1 MSSLP
6 LNTILRGDSVEK
18 LRNMPEESI
27 DMVVTSPPY
36 DDIRFYSDEFTAAF
50 GKTVQ
55 DFESESAFKKAL
67 NSFRKEKISEK
78 LTANNGYS
86 FPFESIA
93 DELYRVTKP
102 GGVVVWVVGDAVA
115 KGSESGSSF
124 RQALYFKDIGFNI
137 HDTMIYEKNGT
148 SFPARRDGNRYSQIF
163 EYMFVFSKGKP
174 KTHKLICDKP
184 NKWTGWGSFNDRFNF
199 DSIEENFSESEKQNL
214 FSLIRKALKSMGYSE
229 TQEGLTIDDEGFD
242 FKKVDYS
249 KIGVGISTMRGKD
262 GNLKSRV
269 QKPVPEF
276 SPRNNIWKY
285 NTGKNFSTKDTIAFE
300 HPAIYPETLAEDHIL
315 TWTEPGDVVLDPFVG
330 SGTTTKMAHLN
341 GRKWIGI
348 DISEKYA
355 NLARERME
363 IAKQLEKEGYE
374 RKIVSSSQKTIT
386 SDGKLSHK
394 EISTMNKKTM
404 LETMLKWQEELTQL
418 KKEK

>member
-6 LNTILRGDSVEK
+6 LNKILCGNSVEK
-18 LRNMPEESI
+18 LKLMS
-27 DMVVTSPPY
+27 DSSVDLTVTSPPY
-36 DDIRFYSDEFTAAF
+36 DDIRFYSDEFTASF
-50 GKTVQ
+50 DKTVE
-55 DFESESAFKKAL
+55 DFSDEKEFKRELSAFKK
-67 NSFRKEKISEK
+67 KKIAEK
-78 LTANNGYS
+78 LTENNGYS
-86 FPFESIA
+86 FPFEDIA

-102 GGVVVWVVGDAVA
+102 GGVVVWVVGDAVD

-174 KTHKLICDKP
+174 KTHKLVCDKP
-184 NKWTGWGSFNDRFNF
+184 NKWTGWGSFNDKFNF
-199 DSIEENFSESEKQNL
+199 DSIEESHTESEKQEL
-214 FSLIRKALKSMGYSE
+214 FGLIRKALKSMGYKE
-229 TQEGLTIDDEGFD
+229 TQNGLTIDDDGFD
-242 FKKVDYS
+242 FRKVNYS
-249 KIGVGISTMRGKD
+249 KLGLGVSSMRGKD
-262 GNLKSRV
+262 GKLKSRV

-285 NTGKNFSTKDTIAFE
+285 NTGKNFSTKDKIAFE
-300 HPAIYPETLAEDHIL
+300 HPAIYPEKLVEDHVL

-341 GRKWIGI
+341 DRKWIGI
-348 DISEKYA
+348 DISQKYA
-355 NLARERME
+355 ELAKDRMK
-363 IAKQLEKEGYE
+363 IAEKLKQEGYKRE
-374 RKIVSSSQKTIT
+374 IVTSSQETIT

-394 EISTMNKKTM
+394 EISSMNKKSM
-404 LETMLKWQEELTQL
+404 VETMLKWQDELAKL
-418 KKEK
+418 KKK